1 MTKQSIKEFFAK
13 VAEEADEIEDEV
25 EAAAKKALALAG
37 QFVRSTLSALAHDPI
52 MTAAIQEGIGAK
64 ILSVTAAVETGGA
77 SLLPGLAA
85 GAALELLRAVGHTA
99 EHELLPIIQGEI
111 HAAVKANTAAIPEHV
126 NR

>member
-1 MTKQSIKEFFAK
+1 MTKQTIKDFFAE
-13 VAEEADEIEDEV
+13 VAAEADKIEDEI

-37 QFVRSTLSALAHDPI
+37 QFARSTLGALAKDPI
-52 MTAAIQEGIGAK
+52 LTAAIQEGIGAK

-111 HAAVKANTAAIPEHV
+111 HAAVAATTAAIPAVV